1 MRAPTLIAA
10 LIVAAGL
17 STAAFGQ
24 GTPWVVVGDNP
35 SLSGAPLYVA
45 LERGTKRGRHRRA
58 AGDERNL
65 ERHGR
70 GDSQQNGSMTFP
82 FL

>member
-1 MRAPTLIAA
+1 MRAPTLIAG

-24 GTPWVVVGDNP
+24 GTPRVVVGDNP

-45 LERGTKRGRHRRA
+45 LERGSKARPASTCSWR
-58 AGDERNL
+58 
-65 ERHGR
+65 
-70 GDSQQNGSMTFP
+70 
-82 FL
+82 